1 MIREQKSEYKG
12 RGCYWTQQAWIKA
25 GHVWKDTLGFVMGW
39 PCSPHA
45 IWCTHAALQGQG
57 GREEVRAILDH
68 TGDSCL
74 RAASDS
80 CWQYVWAVTKKQ
92 QGICLSL
99 RTACHTCSMRLRIYD
114 GTHCKSGTQRT
125 HNCLTRIWLWSK
137 VLKMQFTSYTN
148 HIQFVRYSDAL
159 QNSNWMLHVVSI
171 NADLTFTHIWT
182 VYQAQLTSLPGP
194 KHLT

>member
-1 MIREQKSEYKG
+1 MDQ
-12 RGCYWTQQAWIKA
+12 
-25 GHVWKDTLGFVMGW
+25 GW
-39 PCSPHA
+39 PCVEGHAGFCNGMAMLPSCNLVHTCRTSGPRRKGRSQSHLRPHRRFMSQSC
-45 IWCTHAALQGQG
+45 IWQLLT
-57 GREEVRAILDH
+57 VRMSH
-68 TGDSCL
+68 HKNQ
-74 RAASDS
+74 R
-80 CWQYVWAVTKKQ
+80 
-92 QGICLSL
+92 GICLSL
-99 RTACHTCSMRLRIYD
+99 RTACHTCSMRLQIYD

-182 VYQAQLTSLPGP
+182 VHQAPLTSLPRP